1 MYPEIKSRHKP
12 WLKTPNSTI
21 CCCCSITHSCLT
33 LCNLWAAACQASL
46 PFTIFWSLLKLMSI
60 ESVMPSKHIVLL
72 YPLLFLSSIFLR
84 IRVFFNESNLCIRWP
99 KYWSFSFSINPS
111 NEYSELISFRIDWL
125 DLLAVQGA
133 LKEYCPTPQF
143 KSINSLKLSI
153 FLWSNSHTHTWLHT
167 AWTICESVDKVMSLL
182 FNILSRLVMG
192 FLPRSKH
199 LLILFLQS
207 PSTVILDP
215 KEIVCHCFHCLPIY
229 FPWSDGS
236 GFHDLCFLNV
246 EF

>member
-1 MYPEIKSRHKP
+1 MYPEIKSRYKP

-33 LCNLWAAACQASL
+33 LCNLWAAAYQASL

-60 ESVMPSKHIVLL
+60 ESVMPSKHLVLL
-72 YPLLFLSSIFLR
+72 YPLLFLSSMFLK

-133 LKEYCPTPQF
+133 LK
-143 KSINSLKLSI
+143 SIVQHHSSKASI
-153 FLWSNSHTHTWLHT
+153 LWS
-167 AWTICESVDKVMSLL
+167 SVFFCGPTLTPIHDYLQLGLYGNLL
-182 FNILSRLVMG
+182 T
-192 FLPRSKH
+192 K
-199 LLILFLQS
+199 
-207 PSTVILDP
+207 
-215 KEIVCHCFHCLPIY
+215 
-229 FPWSDGS
+229 
-236 GFHDLCFLNV
+236 
-246 EF
+246 